1 MSEMDKIIQGWN
13 NDTGIPEV
21 VTRKAEEAFSTIYQE
36 CEENSEKSMIW
47 GANKRNSTVHKRWK
61 RYAAVFIAAAALG
74 GTVFAAKYKLIF
86 YDTLGQEKYKS
97 IAPNLIKKA
106 NGIILMYD
114 ITNQSSFDSLPE
126 IIKNIKE
133 ERGND
138 FPMILVGNK
147 ADLEQD
153 REIKKEQGEDLAFKN
168 EMGFFEVSNKE
179 GTNIEEAGLDIVNK
193 ILEKRKEESIVNES
207 DNNTRLTESTYNSKY
222 SNIDNDASNRGRCC

>member
-1 MSEMDKIIQGWN
+1 MNIENN
-13 NDTGIPEV
+13 NDNTLCIMTLGISSV
-21 VTRKAEEAFSTIYQE
+21 GKTSFIFRFT
-36 CEENSEKSMIW
+36 ENSYKNSYFATVGIDFKVKDIEL
-47 GANKRNSTVHKRWK
+47 RN
-61 RYAAVFIAAAALG
+61 I
-74 GTVFAAKYKLIF
+74 KYKLIF

-126 IIKNIKE
+126 IIQNIKE
-133 ERGND
+133 ERGKD
-138 FPMILVGNK
+138 FPMVLVGNK
-147 ADLEQD
+147 ADLEED

-168 EMGFFEVSNKE
+168 AMGFFEVSNKE
-179 GTNIEEAGLDIVNK
+179 GTNIEEAGLAFVNK

-222 SNIDNDASNRGRCC
+222 SNIDNDQHNKHNCC

>member
-1 MSEMDKIIQGWN
+1 MNIENN
-13 NDTGIPEV
+13 NDNTLCIMTLGISSV
-21 VTRKAEEAFSTIYQE
+21 GKTSFIFRFT
-36 CEENSEKSMIW
+36 ENSYKNSYFATVGIDFKVKDIEL
-47 GANKRNSTVHKRWK
+47 RN
-61 RYAAVFIAAAALG
+61 I
-74 GTVFAAKYKLIF
+74 KYKLIF